1 MTAVN
6 ERATPQAGGWV
17 KLWRSVTDSPVY
29 TMPPIYLRVF
39 ERLILEANHA
49 DREIPYRQPGGTWTK
64 RVIRRGSRLTS
75 LRQISEWTGWFERG
89 KWRTPNPK
97 TIRDILNWLEN
108 QGMITLGEPSTGD
121 GCKGLDL
128 DSTFALCKQR
138 GNELGN
144 TRETLYTVVNYDL
157 YQATGNDLGNKKET
171 VTGSKQECK
180 ELKEE
185 EIPPSSM
192 SGSRS
197 GKGKTSGQ
205 YSRDFELWWQ
215 GYPRKVGKRAAFA
228 AWKVRLREGITV
240 ASLTEAR
247 DCYAAAC
254 ERKGTEPDYIMH
266 PSTFL
271 GKNRRFEDFLEAET
285 SRKEDERAWQE
296 ATDETIRR
304 LYAQTGRTPPIS

>member
-1 MTAVN
+1 VTAVN
-6 ERATPQAGGWV
+6 ERAIPQAGGWV

-108 QGMITLGEPSTGD
+108 QGMITLGEPSTDD

-157 YQATGNDLGNKKET
+157 YQATGNNLGNKKET

-180 ELKEE
+180 EPKEE

-192 SGSRS
+192 SRSGS

-215 GYPRKVGKRAAFA
+215 GYPRKVRKREAFA
-228 AWKVRLREGITV
+228 CWKARLREGVT
-240 ASLTEAR
+240 AETLTRAR
-247 DCYAAAC
+247 DAYVTECN
-254 ERKGTEPDYIMH
+254 RKGTPIDYIMH
-266 PSTFL
+266 PATFL
-271 GKNRRFEDFLEAET
+271 GKKRPFEDYLEVEPEGRDKPCLPT
-285 SRKEDERAWQE
+285 LSE
-296 ATDETIRR
+296 
-304 LYAQTGRTPPIS
+304 QTKDWV